1 MRLLPVLLVLA
12 MAIMTGHDSALAAP
26 IEVFVNSFQEPKAW
40 EDETGMHGY
49 VVESAE
55 AIFMDADIDYVWAG
69 VPFVRAMAETRACK
83 GLMVGV
89 FLSPERQE
97 FLSYSAAIVPDNVG
111 LVTRAG
117 NPFVYAR
124 SEDLKGKSV
133 TFLSGGIF
141 GIDINELTQSRLDPQ
156 IKSDVMLK
164 KLVAGRTDVVILSP
178 REQISIAARQAGIPM
193 SKLRVATKILATLD
207 NHIVAC
213 KNDPKLGPVLERINK
228 SIAKLKASGEFD
240 RIMKSYQKY

>member
-1 MRLLPVLLVLA
+1 MRILRHFILLACLA
-12 MAIMTGHDSALAAP
+12 LASALGVGAP

-49 VVESAE
+49 VVETAE
-55 AIFMDADIDYVWAG
+55 AIFMDAEIDYVWAS

-89 FLSPERQE
+89 FTSPERSA
-97 FLSYSAAIVPDNVG
+97 FLAYSDSIVPDNVG

-124 SEDLKGKSV
+124 SADLAGKTV

-141 GIDINELTQSRLDPQ
+141 GIDLNELTHSRLDPQ

-178 REQISIAARQAGIPM
+178 REQIPVAARQAGIPM
-193 SKLRVATKILATLD
+193 NQLRVATKNLATLD

-213 KNDPKLGPVLERINK
+213 KNDPRYGPILARVNQ

-240 RIMKSYQKY
+240 RIMKTYQKF